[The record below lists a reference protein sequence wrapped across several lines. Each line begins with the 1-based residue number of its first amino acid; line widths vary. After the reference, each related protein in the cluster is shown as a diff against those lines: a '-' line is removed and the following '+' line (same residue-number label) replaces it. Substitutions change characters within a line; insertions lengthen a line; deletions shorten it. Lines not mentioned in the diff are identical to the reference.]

1 MLNYPQ
7 KMIFGGAYEKGDYA
21 EGCNVLGLLLQYVR
35 KDYMMNQ
42 DKKWITLGCPDVEN
56 FKFIG
61 HTISNIKI
69 DITQNYHLGETYNLF
84 DDFGL

>member
-1 MLNYPQ
+1 
-7 KMIFGGAYEKGDYA
+7 
-21 EGCNVLGLLLQYVR
+21 
-35 KDYMMNQ
+35 MMNQ